1 MANKIQL
8 HRTSTYNATSAPS
21 SLSYGELA
29 WVNGSNKLY
38 IGVLQ
43 SNNST
48 VNVTEFN
55 SIVVGQIPDSAADT
69 KGLVIVDEGE
79 GITVSYSSGTATVS
93 AEDATASNKGVAS
106 FASADFGVSSG
117 AVTIKT
123 GGVSNT
129 QLAGSIANAKLANSS
144 ITIGDSAVALGG
156 TDTTLT
162 GLTDLDMTAANH
174 TIFDTVGSNTLTI
187 GASGTT
193 VNIAGNL
200 TVAGNTTT
208 LNTATLEVEDKNI
221 VIAKGVTAS
230 ADANGAGITIGNGS
244 IANIT
249 YDHTG
254 TQWEFDKPIEA
265 QQGFVDSTF
274 DCGTYS

>member
-8 HRTSTYNATSAPS
+8 HRTSTYNATGAPS

-38 IGVLQ
+38 VGVLA

-55 SIVVGQIPDSAADT
+55 SIVVGQIPDSAAGT
-69 KGLVIVDEGE
+69 KGLVIVAAGE
-79 GITVSYSSGTATVS
+79 GLDVGYSSGTATVS
-93 AEDATASNKGVAS
+93 AEDATTSNKGVAS
-106 FASADFGVSSG
+106 FASADFAVSSG
-117 AVTIKT
+117 AVSISS
-123 GGVSNT
+123 VSNA

-144 ITIGDSAVALGG
+144 VTIGDSAVALGG
-156 TDTTLT
+156 SDTTLT
-162 GLTDLDMTAANH
+162 GLTDIDMTAGNK
-174 TIFDTVGSNTLTI
+174 TILDGVGSNTLTI

-193 VNIAGNL
+193 VAIAGNL
-200 TVAGNTTT
+200 TVAGATTT
-208 LNTATLEVEDKNI
+208 LNTSTLDVEDINI
-221 VIAKGVTAS
+221 TVAKGAADSS
-230 ADANGAGITIGNGS
+230 AADGAGITVDGAGASMI
-244 IANIT
+244 

-254 TQWEFDKPIEA
+254 TQWEFNKPVEA
-265 QQGFVDSTF
+265 QQGFVDTTI

>member
-8 HRTSTYNATSAPS
+8 HRTSTYNATGAPS

-38 IGVLQ
+38 VGVLG
-43 SNNST
+43 SDNST

-55 SIVVGQIPDSAADT
+55 SIVVGQVPDSAAGT
-69 KGLVIVDEGE
+69 KGLVIVAAGE
-79 GITVSYSSGTATVS
+79 GIDVGYSSGTATVS

-123 GGVSNT
+123 GGVSNA
-129 QLAGSIANAKLANSS
+129 QLAGSIANSKLANSS
-144 ITIGDSAVALGG
+144 VTIGDSAVALGG

-162 GLTDLDMTAANH
+162 GLTDLDMTAGNK
-174 TIFDTVGSNTLTI
+174 TILDGVGSNTLTI

-193 VNIAGNL
+193 VAIAGNL
-200 TVAGNTTT
+200 TVAGSTTT
-208 LNTATLEVEDKNI
+208 LNTATLDVEDINI
-221 VIAKGVTAS
+221 TVAKGAANS
-230 ADANGAGITIGNGS
+230 SDADGAGITVDGAGAS
-244 IANIT
+244 II

-254 TQWEFDKPIEA
+254 TQWEFNKPVEA
-265 QQGFVDSTF
+265 QQGFVDTTI

>member
-1 MANKIQL
+1 MANKIQI
-8 HRTSTYNATSAPS
+8 HRTSTYNATGAPS

-38 IGVLQ
+38 VGVLQ

-55 SIVVGQIPDSAADT
+55 SIVVGQIPDSAAAT
-69 KGLVIVDEGE
+69 KGLVIISAGE
-79 GITVSYSSGTATVS
+79 GIDVGYSSGTATIS
-93 AEDATASNKGVAS
+93 AEDATTSNKGVAS
-106 FASADFGVSSG
+106 FASADFAVSSG
-117 AVTIKT
+117 AVSISS
-123 GGVSNT
+123 VSNA
-129 QLAGSIANAKLANSS
+129 QLAGSIANSKLANSS

-156 TDTTLT
+156 SDTTLT
-162 GLTDLDMTAANH
+162 GLTDLDMTSGSK
-174 TIFDTVGSNTLTI
+174 TILDGVGSNTLTI

-200 TVAGNTTT
+200 TVSGTTTT
-208 LNTATLEVEDKNI
+208 LDTATLAVEDKNI

-230 ADANGAGITIGNGS
+230 ADADGAGITIGNGS

-265 QQGFVDSTF
+265 QQGFADTTF

>member
-8 HRTSTYNATSAPS
+8 HRTSTYNATGAPS

-38 IGVLQ
+38 VGVLA

-55 SIVVGQIPDSAADT
+55 SIVVGQIPDSAAGT
-69 KGLVIVDEGE
+69 KGLVIVAAGE
-79 GITVSYSSGTATVS
+79 GLDVGYSSGTATVS
-93 AEDATASNKGVAS
+93 AEDATTLNKGVAS
-106 FASADFGVSSG
+106 FASADFAVSSG
-117 AVTIKT
+117 AVTIKAS
-123 GGVSNT
+123 GVSNT

-144 ITIGDSAVALGG
+144 VTIGDSAVSLGG

-162 GLTDLDMTAANH
+162 GLTDIDMTAANH
-174 TIFDTVGSNTLTI
+174 TILDTVGSNTLTI

-208 LNTATLEVEDKNI
+208 LNTSTLDVEDINI
-221 VIAKGVTAS
+221 TIAKNAANS
-230 ADANGAGITIGNGS
+230 AAADGAGITVDGANAS
-244 IANIT
+244 II

-254 TQWEFDKPIEA
+254 TQWEFNKPVEA
-265 QQGFVDSTF
+265 QQGFVDTTI

>member
-8 HRTSTYNATSAPS
+8 HRTSTYNATGAPS

-38 IGVLQ
+38 VGVLA

-55 SIVVGQIPDSAADT
+55 SIVVGQIPDSATGT
-69 KGLVIVDEGE
+69 KGLVIVAAGE
-79 GITVSYSSGTATVS
+79 GLDVGYSSGTATVS
-93 AEDATASNKGVAS
+93 AEDATTLNKGVAS
-106 FASADFGVSSG
+106 FASADFAVSSG
-117 AVTIKT
+117 AVSISS
-123 GGVSNT
+123 VSNA

-144 ITIGDSAVALGG
+144 VTIGDSAVSLGG

-162 GLTDLDMTAANH
+162 GLTDIDMTAANH
-174 TIFDTVGSNTLTI
+174 TILDTVGSNTLTI

-208 LNTATLEVEDKNI
+208 LNTSTLDVEDINI
-221 VIAKGVTAS
+221 TIAKNAANS
-230 ADANGAGITIGNGS
+230 AAADGAGITVDGAGASMI
-244 IANIT
+244 

-254 TQWEFDKPIEA
+254 TQWEFNKPVEA
-265 QQGFVDSTF
+265 QQGFVDTTI

>member
-1 MANKIQL
+1 MANKIQI
-8 HRTSTYNATSAPS
+8 HRTSTYNATGAPS

-38 IGVLQ
+38 VGVLQ

-55 SIVVGQIPDSAADT
+55 SIVVGQIPDSAAAT
-69 KGLVIVDEGE
+69 KGLVIISAGE
-79 GITVSYSSGTATVS
+79 GIDVGYSSGTATVS
-93 AEDATASNKGVAS
+93 AEDATTSNKGVAS
-106 FASADFGVSSG
+106 FASADFAVSSG
-117 AVTIKT
+117 AVSISS
-123 GGVSNT
+123 VSNA
-129 QLAGSIANAKLANSS
+129 QLAGSIANSKLANSS

-156 TDTTLT
+156 SDTTLT
-162 GLTDLDMTAANH
+162 GLTDLDMTSGSK
-174 TIFDTVGSNTLTI
+174 TILDGVGSNTLTI

-200 TVAGNTTT
+200 TVSGTTTT
-208 LNTATLEVEDKNI
+208 LDTATLAVEDKNI

-230 ADANGAGITIGNGS
+230 ADADGAGITIGNGS

-265 QQGFVDSTF
+265 QQGFADTTF

>member
-1 MANKIQL
+1 MANKIQI
-8 HRTSTYNATSAPS
+8 HRTSTYNATGAPS

-38 IGVLQ
+38 VGVLA

-55 SIVVGQIPDSAADT
+55 SIVVGQIPDSAAGT
-69 KGLVIVDEGE
+69 KGLVIVAAGE
-79 GITVSYSSGTATVS
+79 GLDVGYSSGTATVS
-93 AEDATASNKGVAS
+93 AEDATTSNKGVAS
-106 FASADFGVSSG
+106 FASADFAVSSG
-117 AVTIKT
+117 AVSISS
-123 GGVSNT
+123 VSNA

-144 ITIGDSAVALGG
+144 VTIGDSAVALGG

-162 GLTDLDMTAANH
+162 GLTDLDMTAGNK
-174 TIFDTVGSNTLTI
+174 TILDGVGSNTLTI

-193 VNIAGNL
+193 VAIAGNL
-200 TVAGNTTT
+200 TVAGATTT
-208 LNTATLEVEDKNI
+208 LNTSTLDVEDINI
-221 VIAKGVTAS
+221 TVAKGAADSS
-230 ADANGAGITIGNGS
+230 AADGAGITVDGAGASMI
-244 IANIT
+244 

-254 TQWEFDKPIEA
+254 TQWEFNKPVEA
-265 QQGFVDSTF
+265 QQGFVDTTI

>member
-8 HRTSTYNATSAPS
+8 HRTSTYNATGAPS

-38 IGVLQ
+38 VGVLA

-55 SIVVGQIPDSAADT
+55 SIVVGQIPDSAAGT
-69 KGLVIVDEGE
+69 KGLVIVAAGE
-79 GITVSYSSGTATVS
+79 GLDVGYSSGTATVS
-93 AEDATASNKGVAS
+93 AEDATTSNKGVAS
-106 FASADFGVSSG
+106 FATADFAVSSG
-117 AVTIKT
+117 AVTIKAS
-123 GGVSNT
+123 GVSNT

-144 ITIGDSAVALGG
+144 VTIGDSAVSLGG

-162 GLTDLDMTAANH
+162 GLTDIDMTAANH
-174 TIFDTVGSNTLTI
+174 TILDTVGSNTLTI

-208 LNTATLEVEDKNI
+208 LNTSTLDVEDINI
-221 VIAKGVTAS
+221 TIAKNAANS
-230 ADANGAGITIGNGS
+230 AAADGAGITVDGANAS
-244 IANIT
+244 II

-254 TQWEFDKPIEA
+254 TQWEFNKPVEA
-265 QQGFVDSTF
+265 QQGFVDTTI

>member
-1 MANKIQL
+1 
-8 HRTSTYNATSAPS
+8 
-21 SLSYGELA
+21 
-29 WVNGSNKLY
+29 
-38 IGVLQ
+38 
-43 SNNST
+43 
-48 VNVTEFN
+48 
-55 SIVVGQIPDSAADT
+55 
-69 KGLVIVDEGE
+69 
-79 GITVSYSSGTATVS
+79 
-93 AEDATASNKGVAS
+93 
-106 FASADFGVSSG
+106 
-117 AVTIKT
+117 
-123 GGVSNT
+123 
-129 QLAGSIANAKLANSS
+129 
-144 ITIGDSAVALGG
+144 
-156 TDTTLT
+156 
-162 GLTDLDMTAANH
+162 MTAANH

-230 ADANGAGITIGNGS
+230 ADADGAGITIGNGS